1 MLVRAFARMT
11 ALTALLTVCLSGA
24 TMAGSGAESGAD
36 SGAVARTGGAPS
48 LPDAAV
54 LQTVVDGTAVLRIDG
69 IITKGV
75 EQRLTDAVQALPRT
89 LPLVIE
95 LSSPGG
101 FTSAGYRMIDLILA
115 EREKGRPIATRVRG
129 GEACESMCVGVFLA
143 GYPRYAAPNAEFMV
157 HAPRMAEDGR
167 MTLRTTTT
175 MVSRLV
181 SLGASQGWI
190 EQVRAAG
197 GFSGTVD
204 YRETAGALSASGANV
219 VTHLIR

>member
-1 MLVRAFARMT
+1 MLVRAVARMT
-11 ALTALLTVCLSGA
+11 VLTALLTA
-24 TMAGSGAESGAD
+24 TLMGSAAGPAAAD
-36 SGAVARTGGAPS
+36 SAAVARTGGTPS
-48 LPDAAV
+48 LPDGSLIQSMA
-54 LQTVVDGTAVLRIDG
+54 DGGAVLRIEG
-69 IITKGV
+69 IITKAV
-75 EQRLTDAVQALPRT
+75 EQRVADAVQALPRS
-89 LPLVIE
+89 LPVVIE
-95 LSSPGG
+95 LASPGG
-101 FTSAGYRMIDLILA
+101 FTSAGYRMIDQILA
-115 EREKGRPIATRVRG
+115 EREKGRAIATRVRG

-143 GYPRYAAPNAEFMV
+143 GYPRYAAPTAEFMV

-197 GFSGTVD
+197 GFSGAVD
-204 YRETAGALSASGANV
+204 YRETADSLSAEGANV

>member
-1 MLVRAFARMT
+1 MLVRAVARMT
-11 ALTALLTVCLSGA
+11 VLTALMTVALALSL
-24 TMAGSGAESGAD
+24 AGPAAAD
-36 SGAVARTGGAPS
+36 SAAVARTGAPS
-48 LPDAAV
+48 LPDGS
-54 LQTVVDGTAVLRIDG
+54 LTQTVSDGAAVLRIDG

-75 EQRLTDAVQALPRT
+75 EQRFSDAMQSLPRS
-89 LPLVIE
+89 LPVVVE
-95 LSSPGG
+95 LASPGG
-101 FTSAGYRMIDLILA
+101 FTSAGYRMIDQILA
-115 EREKGRPIATRVRG
+115 ERDKGRPIATRVRG
-129 GEACESMCVGVFLA
+129 GESCESMCVGVFLA
-143 GYPRYAAPNAEFMV
+143 GYPRYAAPSAEFMV

-197 GFSGTVD
+197 GFSGAVD
-204 YRETAGALSASGANV
+204 YRETADALSAEGANV

>member
-1 MLVRAFARMT
+1 MLFGTFARMT
-11 ALTALLTVCLSGA
+11 ALTALMTLALAGPAMADAVSA
-24 TMAGSGAESGAD
+24 TP
-36 SGAVARTGGAPS
+36 GAPA
-48 LPDAAV
+48 LPDGV
-54 LQTVVDGTAVLRIDG
+54 LSQTVNDGAMVLRIDG

-75 EQRLTDAVQALPRT
+75 EQRFAETLRT
-89 LPLVIE
+89 LPRSLPVVVE
-95 LSSPGG
+95 LASPGG
-101 FTSAGYRMIDLILA
+101 FTSAGYRMIDVMLA
-115 EREKGRPIATRVRG
+115 EREQGRHLATRVRG
-129 GEACESMCVGVFLA
+129 GEACESMCVGVYLA
-143 GYPRYAAPNAEFMV
+143 GYPRYAAPDAEFMV

-197 GFSGTVD
+197 GFSGAVD
-204 YRETAGALSASGANV
+204 YRETGDSLTAEGANV